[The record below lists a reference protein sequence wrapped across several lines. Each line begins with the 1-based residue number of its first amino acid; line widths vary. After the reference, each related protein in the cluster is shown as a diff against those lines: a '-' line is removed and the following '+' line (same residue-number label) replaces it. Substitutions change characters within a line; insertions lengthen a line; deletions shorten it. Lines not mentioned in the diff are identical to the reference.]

1 MRQTFTVTQK
11 IKIVISTMRKFI
23 ARPENIWLPKFL
35 IFPCG
40 AYFVENKLMS
50 LRFIS
55 NIMKKQTK
63 LQKNIDR

>member
-1 MRQTFTVTQK
+1 
-11 IKIVISTMRKFI
+11 MRKFI

-55 NIMKKQTK
+55 NIMKK
-63 LQKNIDR
+63 